1 MLIFSILSYA
11 LPLLLYSYHFDVCLT
26 RYKPPTE
33 LKISCLSTFKT
44 SCVHTIRLVGSLG
57 QIIAFSQEPKTK
69 EWQLIEKL
77 FVMNLKKRKDSF
89 NKFKITLMNWNP
101 RLQEFRTTAKRR
113 YVNTC
118 FFFFVFFFFCLLS
131 RIVCFKYLYD
141 NVREQ
146 INTGLLV

>member
-1 MLIFSILSYA
+1 M
-11 LPLLLYSYHFDVCLT
+11 YSRLFDVCLT
-26 RYKPPTE
+26 RCKLPTQ

-44 SCVHTIRLVGSLG
+44 SYVHTIRLLGSLG

-69 EWQLIEKL
+69 EWQLKEKL
-77 FVMNLKKRKDSF
+77 FVMTLKKRKESF
-89 NKFKITLMNWNP
+89 NKCKITLMNWNP
-101 RLQEFRTTAKRR
+101 RFQEFRNTANWR

-118 FFFFVFFFFCLLS
+118 LICFFFFFCLLS